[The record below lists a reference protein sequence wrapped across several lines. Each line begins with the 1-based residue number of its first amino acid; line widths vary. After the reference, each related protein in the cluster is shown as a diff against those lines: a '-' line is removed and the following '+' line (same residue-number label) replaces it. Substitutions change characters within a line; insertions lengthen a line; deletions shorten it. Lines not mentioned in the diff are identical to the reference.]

1 MSQSKNIG
9 KSNTKINNY
18 DNPSF
23 SDKTNSWRM
32 VRLKDHG
39 SIKVRIGWKNL
50 KQSEYTETGPYLISG
65 KHIMNGKIQWELC
78 DHISLERYEESPEI
92 ALKENDIIFSKD
104 GTLGNPAIIKN
115 LENKAT
121 INATMMLIRLKS
133 EINPD
138 YFFQILQS
146 KYFHRFLSNYATK
159 SGINHILV
167 NDFLNFTFPLTS
179 IYQQKSITN
188 VLEVFDKKIEFIEK
202 KYNSLISYKK
212 YLLNTLYPDS
222 RANTSYLNSAN
233 NNISWNFKPLK
244 DIGTITTGVT
254 PKGTKNEVFDENGL
268 LWITAND
275 LSNDKYIIDTKRRLN
290 ASLVKK
296 SKIIKE
302 GSIFVSCIG
311 IIGKIAIN
319 KEVCSCNQQINA
331 ITPYD
336 EYDSEYIYYTL
347 QRYKNLLNSH
357 ASQSVTLLLKKS
369 EFSSIKIPV
378 TDMDNQRRIAE
389 ILSAIDTKI
398 NLLNRKLDL
407 TKKYKNMLFDKLV
420 I

>member
-1 MSQSKNIG
+1 
-9 KSNTKINNY
+9 
-18 DNPSF
+18 
-23 SDKTNSWRM
+23 
-32 VRLKDHG
+32 
-39 SIKVRIGWKNL
+39 
-50 KQSEYTETGPYLISG
+50 
-65 KHIMNGKIQWELC
+65 LC
-78 DHISLERYEESPEI
+78 I
-92 ALKENDIIFSKD
+92 
-104 GTLGNPAIIKN
+104 
-115 LENKAT
+115 
-121 INATMMLIRLKS
+121 
-133 EINPD
+133 
-138 YFFQILQS
+138 
-146 KYFHRFLSNYATK
+146 
-159 SGINHILV
+159 
-167 NDFLNFTFPLTS
+167 
-179 IYQQKSITN
+179 
-188 VLEVFDKKIEFIEK
+188 FIEK

-275 LSNDKYIIDTKRRLN
+275 LSNDKYITDTKRRLN

-369 EFSSIKIPV
+369 EFSV
-378 TDMDNQRRIAE
+378 
-389 ILSAIDTKI
+389 
-398 NLLNRKLDL
+398 
-407 TKKYKNMLFDKLV
+407 
-420 I
+420 